1 MIEDLIGVCGDR
13 IGKGRKDQKI
23 KKKKYEINEVRVR
36 NVSDLIE

>member
-23 KKKKYEINEVRVR
+23 KKKYEINEVRVR

>member
-23 KKKKYEINEVRVR
+23 KKKNEINEVGVR

>member
-23 KKKKYEINEVRVR
+23 KKKNEINEVRVR